1 VEDTTEEVKNLEN
14 YRKKI
19 ETDLD
24 DIKYRLEEETI
35 TNFFNQVEDLEEEQ
49 ETNSRNKFEKQVHEL
64 EDTLENLREHAV
76 DSPALAAAKSAVRE
90 LEAELDDLRRQ
101 IDRESDA
108 RNKL

>member
-1 VEDTTEEVKNLEN
+1 
-14 YRKKI
+14 
-19 ETDLD
+19 LD

-35 TNFFNQVEDLEEEQ
+35 TNFFNQVEDLEDNLEQ

-101 IDRESDA
+101 RDRESDA